1 MIIKELIMQNNL
13 FAMSYVFLPTWLQ
26 ESIEVSVGN
35 WAKQEPMLCL
45 GGGSGGPRRG
55 EAVKRLDSVSTKLT
69 SLKIILQFNA
79 WIYDFSHYSTVP
91 CLRNY

>member
-1 MIIKELIMQNNL
+1 
-13 FAMSYVFLPTWLQ
+13 
-26 ESIEVSVGN
+26 
-35 WAKQEPMLCL
+35 MLCL